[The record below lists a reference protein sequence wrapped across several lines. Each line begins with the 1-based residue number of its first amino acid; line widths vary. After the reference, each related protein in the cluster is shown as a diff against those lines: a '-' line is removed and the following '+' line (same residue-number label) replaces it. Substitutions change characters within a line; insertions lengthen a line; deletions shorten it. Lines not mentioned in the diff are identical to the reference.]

1 MSLIEKLKSAKN
13 ILLNAT
19 KNVSFRMQKKPKNN
33 KDVKVALVTF
43 KNLERKWTKNT
54 LQAFLMSTEELKGT

>member
-19 KNVSFRMQKKPKNN
+19 KNVSFRMQKKQKNN
-33 KDVKVALVTF
+33 KDVKFALVTF